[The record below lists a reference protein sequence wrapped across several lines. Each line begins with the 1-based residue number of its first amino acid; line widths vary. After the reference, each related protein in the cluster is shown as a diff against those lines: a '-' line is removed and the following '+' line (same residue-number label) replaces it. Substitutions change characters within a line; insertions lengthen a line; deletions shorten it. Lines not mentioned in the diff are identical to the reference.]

1 MYNIYYFN
9 TLPIPGCTSVCCNK
23 VMPTLKPLPTRVPK
37 ILRDYLKAYARLQGR
52 MLDDVCIEILDH
64 FLTLRPFE
72 QGLKM
77 RTPVS
82 LRSSTGQKQE
92 WVQLNFFLSHEMALK
107 VVALSEGL
115 SEPEEFALDSG
126 RPVSRAAILYTA
138 LHWFVSYMIP
148 PNQRTTRAATGDAA

>member
-1 MYNIYYFN
+1 M
-9 TLPIPGCTSVCCNK
+9 S
-23 VMPTLKPLPTRVPK
+23 TLKPLPTRVPK
-37 ILRDYLKAYARLQGR
+37 ILRDYLKAYARSQGR
-52 MLDDVCIEILDH
+52 MLDDVCVEILDH

-82 LRSSTGQKQE
+82 LRSSTGQRQE

-148 PNQRTTRAATGDAA
+148 PDQGTSRATTGDSA

>member
-1 MYNIYYFN
+1 MS
-9 TLPIPGCTSVCCNK
+9 TV
-23 VMPTLKPLPTRVPK
+23 KPLPTRVPK

-52 MLDDVCIEILDH
+52 MLDDVCVEILDH

-92 WVQLNFFLSHEMALK
+92 WVQLNFFLSHEMAFR
-107 VVALSEGL
+107 VAALSERL
-115 SEPEEFALDSG
+115 WEPAGIALEG
-126 RPVSRAAILYTA
+126 RHSVSRAAILYTA

-148 PNQRTTRAATGDAA
+148 PNQRAIRAALGDSA